1 MLWLTEKR
9 LKNGDGL
16 KPTKDVE
23 QRFLGRIYLKDQMD
37 LIIRE
42 SVYHRNFREEENLK
56 SVAIWK
62 LDDESSGNSIR

>member
-1 MLWLTEKR
+1 M
-9 LKNGDGL
+9 